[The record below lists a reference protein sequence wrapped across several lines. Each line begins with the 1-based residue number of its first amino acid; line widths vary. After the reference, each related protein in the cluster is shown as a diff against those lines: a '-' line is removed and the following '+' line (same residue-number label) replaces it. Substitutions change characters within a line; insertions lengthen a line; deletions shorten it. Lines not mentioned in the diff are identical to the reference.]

1 MLEVQ
6 ELSAQRLE
14 GREAE
19 LAEMAAFS
27 SAPSGATAGYWRW
40 LAPAWAGKTAL
51 MAQFALHPPPNTDVL
66 AFFVTARMAGRADRT
81 AFLSALESQ
90 LGEYLNDGDV
100 RCPTQGAF
108 LEALQRAANK
118 ALNLD
123 RQLLLVVDGLD
134 EDAGLV
140 TANTGYSIA
149 ALLPRTPPP
158 GLRLIVAGRT
168 HPPLPG
174 DVPHSHPL
182 RDPENS
188 HELLPAPA
196 AWVVKEDAERNL
208 DALIAAGGL
217 GEELVG
223 FTAAGGGLAASDLAE
238 LTGQAQRRIELVLGG
253 SIGRAFQSRPSRHV
267 TSSDGTPIAV
277 YSFAHQ
283 ELLSSARQLLSPS
296 ALEKYRN
303 RLHAWV
309 ACAREA
315 EWPPETP
322 EWALTGYPR
331 TLVEL
336 QDADRLTALAI
347 DSVRH
352 DRMWQ
357 VTGADLDALAEIADA
372 FTIQNTRARPD
383 LGACVRLAQQR
394 VNLVEKTANAPE
406 SLIFVWARMGH
417 LQRAAALAIHSR
429 GSARRLDF
437 ATQIIKAAGPT
448 PGALEAAA
456 EIIDSLYPNDKP
468 FALAYLGEAL
478 ADIGNLERAAEIADQ
493 ARQWALGIPNASRRD
508 EAALDCVILL
518 ARSGKAEEAADLA
531 RSLVDEGRQAEA
543 LGRVAEQLARLG
555 ERCDAINLAREAIAR
570 ADMLTELDQVGYA
583 LCVASKALTLA
594 GLHYEAAEIARQ
606 VVDLTAGLE
615 SDEAEWLCRGVSAI
629 LALAGQAP
637 EAMDLISEIESDWDR
652 VETLGAVVEELV
664 GVGKISEA
672 AEFAREAERFIFTA
686 RNSIANQE
694 ALVAVAAKALAI
706 SGNAQRALEIG
717 RSFVSFNAVL
727 AIADTLADRSQV
739 EEAVELAQHAVNVS
753 AAIPDIYH
761 RAKALGEVSAILA
774 RCGRM
779 QESSELAR
787 YVADIARAKTNH
799 ADHVKSLVE
808 VSAALASCGQDEDAV
823 DLAQHAVKIIHV
835 IGNSMRRC
843 EALARLALLLY
854 RLRRVSEATGIAKD
868 IVHMFAADEQSV
880 GLPSLMDAL
889 EVLAG
894 TEDFEEMADTVKVLN
909 TPSQRAAIE
918 LGLSVRMLGKGDI
931 EEAVR
936 FARQAAR
943 CAPEQAFPHTI
954 KDSRRGIA
962 RALAEAGQ
970 LSEAILAVE
979 EWYEGTSRSVELIS
993 LAKHLKD
1000 IGRLDEAISCARSAV
1015 SFTREIISDASRL
1028 IGATYSEDR
1037 TLVDAGEILAIAGK
1051 FGEAVDCVYAISSLR
1066 DRIDGFLTVAE
1077 VGRATGQER
1086 QSINLIELS
1095 ESLALRI
1102 ENEYVRDRSL
1112 RSVVG
1117 AKARCGLAEEAI
1129 ALAGRIND
1137 PCQRS
1142 RGISAV
1148 ARALANAGEMEKGA
1162 SLTRQ
1167 AIDLVTGVYDPVKRE
1182 KAIRDACLT
1191 LSLTVGP
1198 KEAFETA
1205 LSITG
1210 HDQRCEA
1217 LVSIAKLQARSGRV
1231 QDAVNA
1237 VLAIPDDDEQG
1248 STFHDVARTL
1258 IANGKESEL
1267 LHSLRKCADPFWLET
1282 ALPVAAKSHKGSSEG
1297 VVLLAEALTMKSPTS
1312 LISLISSFDV
1322 QAVKTFASCLMSSV
1336 AAVSDNAKV

>member
-6 ELSAQRLE
+6 ELSAQKLE
-14 GREAE
+14 GRKAE
-19 LAEMAAFS
+19 LAKMAAFS
-27 SAPSGATAGYWRW
+27 SAPHGATAGYWRW

-51 MAQFALHPPPNTDVL
+51 MAHFALHPPPNTDVL

-118 ALNLD
+118 ALHLG

-149 ALLPRTPPP
+149 ALLPRTPPS

-182 RDPENS
+182 RAPANS

-253 SIGRAFQSRPSRHV
+253 SIGRAFQRRPSRHV
-267 TSSDGTPIAV
+267 TSSDGTPISV

-296 ALEKYRN
+296 ALEEYRN

-309 ACAREA
+309 ARAREA
-315 EWPPETP
+315 EWPPETA

-336 QDADRLTALAI
+336 QDADRLTALAL

-372 FTIQNTRARPD
+372 FTIHGTRARPD
-383 LGACVRLAQQR
+383 LAACVRLAQQR
-394 VNLVEKTANAPE
+394 VNLIEKTANAPD
-406 SLIFVWARMGH
+406 SLIFVWARMGY
-417 LQRAAALAIHSR
+417 LQRAATLAIHSR

-437 ATQIIKAAGPT
+437 ATQIVKAAGPT

-456 EIIDSLYPNDKP
+456 EVINSLYPNDKP

-478 ADIGNLERAAEIADQ
+478 ADMGNLERAAEIADR
-493 ARQWALGIPNASRRD
+493 ATWWALGIPNAHRRD
-508 EAALDCVILL
+508 EAALDCAILL
-518 ARSGKAEEAADLA
+518 ARSDKAEEAADLA

-555 ERCDAINLAREAIAR
+555 KRCDAINLARETITR
-570 ADMLTELDQVGYA
+570 ADTLTGLDQVGYA

-594 GLHYEAAEIARQ
+594 GLHNEAAEIARQ
-606 VVDLTAGLE
+606 VVDLTPGLE
-615 SDEAEWLCRGVSAI
+615 SDEAEWLCRSVSAV

-637 EAMDLISEIESDWDR
+637 EVMSLISEIESDWTK

-672 AEFAREAERFIFTA
+672 AEFAREAERFIFA
-686 RNSIANQE
+686 AKNPIIHQE
-694 ALVAVAAKALAI
+694 ALVALVAKALAI

-717 RSFVSFNAVL
+717 RSLVSLNAIVS
-727 AIADTLADRSQV
+727 IADTLADRSQV
-739 EEAVELAQHAVNVS
+739 EEAVELSQHAVNMS
-753 AAIPDIYH
+753 AAIPDIYR
-761 RAKALGEVSAILA
+761 RAKALGEVSAVLA

-779 QESSELAR
+779 QDSSELAR
-787 YVADIARAKTNH
+787 YVADIARAKSNH
-799 ADHVKSLVE
+799 ADHIESLVE
-808 VSAALASCGQDEDAV
+808 VSSVLASCGQDEDAV

-835 IGNSMRRC
+835 IDNSMRRC
-843 EALARLALLLY
+843 EALSHLALLLS
-854 RLRRVSEATGIAKD
+854 RLGKVPEAMGIAKD
-868 IVHMFAADEQSV
+868 IVHMSAADEQNV

-894 TEDFEEMADTVKVLN
+894 TEDFEEMIDTVKVLN

-918 LGLSVRMLGKGDI
+918 LELSVRMLRKGAV

-943 CAPEQAFPHTI
+943 RAPKQAFPYTV

-962 RALAEAGQ
+962 RALTEAGQ

-979 EWYEGTSRSVELIS
+979 EWYEGMSRSVELIS

-1000 IGRLDEAISCARSAV
+1000 IGRLDEAVSCVRSAV
-1015 SFTREIISDASRL
+1015 KLTRESISEASRMT
-1028 IGATYSEDR
+1028 GATYSEDR
-1037 TLVDAGEILAIAGK
+1037 TLVDSGEILAIAGK
-1051 FGEAVDCVYAISSLR
+1051 FSEAVDCVYAISSPT

-1077 VGRATGQER
+1077 MGRGADQER
-1086 QSINLIELS
+1086 QPIDLIELS

-1102 ENEYVRDRSL
+1102 ENEYVKDRSL
-1112 RSVVG
+1112 RAVVG

-1148 ARALANAGEMEKGA
+1148 ALALANAGETEKGA
-1162 SLTRQ
+1162 SLARQ
-1167 AIDLVTGVYDPVKRE
+1167 AVDLVTGVYDPVKRE
-1182 KAIRDACLT
+1182 KAIRDACLP
-1191 LSLTVGP
+1191 LSLAGEP

-1205 LSITG
+1205 LSITR

-1217 LVSIAKLQARSGRV
+1217 LVSIAKLQARAGRV
-1231 QDAVNA
+1231 QDAIDA

-1248 STFHDVARTL
+1248 STFHEIASTL
-1258 IANGKESEL
+1258 IVNGKESEL
-1267 LHSLRKCADPFWLET
+1267 LHILRKYADPFWLET
-1282 ALPVAAKSHKGSSEG
+1282 ALSIAAKSHQGSPEG

-1312 LISLISSFDV
+1312 LLSLISSFDV
-1322 QAVKTFASCLMSSV
+1322 QAVQTFASCLMSSLSLFH
-1336 AAVSDNAKV
+1336 AE